1 MSETEPT
8 SEPQA
13 EPVVAIEESTRS
25 VDTPAAAAATPAAS
39 ATVADAAPAASAAVA
54 AVTAAPAVVAA
65 AVDATTATIFD
76 NITSAINI
84 MGAPLGISEIIKEL
98 KVSMDKILLAAK
110 TPTMLPMVVSAETQ
124 RISMLFVKQQVDKVK
139 TFPDVSAKISEIL
152 AALAKG
158 DTASLLKSSQSLLS
172 LAPATAATG
181 DAAPAA
187 AAPASDLANVLI
199 TNMLTNPALISQI
212 KQINDIT
219 DQINTALAGA
229 EIVRYNENMKKLT
242 STLFPLLA
250 VKQ

>member
-1 MSETEPT
+1 
-8 SEPQA
+8 
-13 EPVVAIEESTRS
+13 
-25 VDTPAAAAATPAAS
+25 
-39 ATVADAAPAASAAVA
+39 
-54 AVTAAPAVVAA
+54 
-65 AVDATTATIFD
+65 
-76 NITSAINI
+76 
-84 MGAPLGISEIIKEL
+84 
-98 KVSMDKILLAAK
+98 
-110 TPTMLPMVVSAETQ
+110 MVVSAETQ